1 MLLVRLAADFLVNIE
16 NHNSE
21 GKERKIDKGRRRKE
35 KAIGHYLENSRKG
48 TQQRCHLFPIL
59 QLTFSSQWLSQDIS
73 LFLHEISLSLE
84 ISVHESRS
92 LQFLRKKNSGWH
104 E

>member
-1 MLLVRLAADFLVNIE
+1 MLLVRLASDFLVNIE

-35 KAIGHYLENSRKG
+35 KAIGHYLKNSRKG

-59 QLTFSSQWLSQDIS
+59 QTDIFLSVALTRHFT
-73 LFLHEISLSLE
+73 FLT
-84 ISVHESRS
+84 
-92 LQFLRKKNSGWH
+92 
-104 E
+104 